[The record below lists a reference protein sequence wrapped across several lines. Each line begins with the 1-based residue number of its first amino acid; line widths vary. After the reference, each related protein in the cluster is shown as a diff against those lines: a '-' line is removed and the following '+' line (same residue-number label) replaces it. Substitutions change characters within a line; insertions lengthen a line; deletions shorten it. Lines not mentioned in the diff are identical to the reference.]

1 MSNSILTPAC
11 KLDIKSSPKL
21 VLISLAD
28 QANDDGWCICGIHHL
43 MNRTG
48 LSERAVQMQLN
59 YLEDIGAVTR
69 HRRRHQVTVYRVTP
83 EAANCPR
90 IVKIQRTVDPFD
102 TIGSGAPTS
111 TKTRPAKY
119 AGLEKKT
126 RKSCAPDPQNMRPD
140 PAPDAPLP
148 VLTIHT
154 NPQPGESGEWGV
166 LVEIWPKKG
175 NIEEARPLFEALSL
189 DDQERIVDG
198 LGLQA
203 THRHPVPPQIGRIEF
218 LNPGIS
224 IPTPHGVGLGEEQ
237 TADEPLGGPTIHM
250 DELPGEVVEQFRMG
264 GAFSERAEVV
274 HRAHEAA
281 SEEVVPDRKSVV

>member
-1 MSNSILTPAC
+1 MSNSILTPAW

-189 DDQERIVDG
+189 DDQQRIVALVPVLKSTPDWLADG
-198 LGLQA
+198 GKW
-203 THRHPVPPQIGRIEF
+203 
-218 LNPGIS
+218 
-224 IPTPHGVGLGEEQ
+224 IPTLPAFIRKGRWRLFPDARLRLVASSASTATIAPLSPESREAGKSAVREAIQAAKGVRNG
-237 TADEPLGGPTIHM
+237 
-250 DELPGEVVEQFRMG
+250 
-264 GAFSERAEVV
+264 
-274 HRAHEAA
+274 
-281 SEEVVPDRKSVV
+281 